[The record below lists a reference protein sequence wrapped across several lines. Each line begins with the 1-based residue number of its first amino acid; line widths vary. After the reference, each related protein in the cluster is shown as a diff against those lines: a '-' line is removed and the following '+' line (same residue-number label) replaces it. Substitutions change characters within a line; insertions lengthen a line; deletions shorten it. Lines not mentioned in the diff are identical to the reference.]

1 MSHGLF
7 YACGAFAC
15 HAFFGGF
22 FYLGNFFIVQ
32 FREPWLGVW
41 FRFFFLQNPLDGSF
55 WMILVSLAT
64 ARKAILPFD
73 VFLA

>member
-1 MSHGLF
+1 MLVMRSLGVFH
-7 YACGAFAC
+7 
-15 HAFFGGF
+15 
-22 FYLGNFFIVQ
+22 LGNFFIVL
-32 FREPWLGVW
+32 FPEPWLGVW
-41 FRFFFLQNPLDGSF
+41 FRFFFLVKTLDGSF

>member
-1 MSHGLF
+1 MLVMRSLGVFH
-7 YACGAFAC
+7 
-15 HAFFGGF
+15 
-22 FYLGNFFIVQ
+22 LGNFFIVL
-32 FREPWLGVW
+32 FPEPWLGV
-41 FRFFFLQNPLDGSF
+41 FGFGFFGKTLDGSF

>member
-1 MSHGLF
+1 MFHGLF
-7 YACGAFAC
+7 CACGAYA

-22 FYLGNFFIVQ
+22 FIPWEFLHCPMSRAVARCLVSVFFCKT
-32 FREPWLGVW
+32 PSAAL
-41 FRFFFLQNPLDGSF
+41 F

>member
-32 FREPWLGVW
+32 FREPWIGVW

-55 WMILVSLAT
+55 LDDSRLAG
-64 ARKAILPFD
+64 D
-73 VFLA
+73 G

>member
-1 MSHGLF
+1 MFHGLF
-7 YACGAFAC
+7 CACGAYAC

-22 FYLGNFFIVQ
+22 S
-32 FREPWLGVW
+32 PWEFLHCPISRAVA
-41 FRFFFLQNPLDGSF
+41 RCLVSVFFLVKTLDGSF